1 MQRGGG
7 GSVETHSADDSVI
20 NELQALRVSEER
32 YRHITRLASDYAYIY
47 RVNYDLSMQVEW
59 VSDAFMKM
67 TGFAS
72 VEEVLAV
79 GGWRV
84 LIHPDD
90 LSQLLTYRPR
100 LLAGETVESDYR
112 VLAKNGEAHW
122 VHNIEQQIGG
132 STDEYLSRV
141 AGASHEITA
150 HKLAEDSLR
159 EKEERL
165 RMALDAAHMSSWEW
179 TPRDDVVI
187 AAPFFQELLQG
198 LPATRESFL
207 SVIHPDDREMVRE
220 DTNRAA
226 QKGTEYQ
233 HEFRF
238 LTTTGGVL
246 WVASTARPFYDEQ
259 GQCDRLVGVVQEIT
273 ERKKAEAA
281 MYEQQARLRLALE
294 AAEMSAWEWRLA
306 DDTIVTDANHLHLM
320 GAQPVTRSSFQA
332 LLHAEDRERV
342 KRDGDRAIADRSD
355 FSGEFRV
362 SQPRGEVRWFFSHGR
377 PLPNAAGEIE
387 RLIGVTYE
395 ITDRK
400 KTEELLREGRDEL
413 RTLSRRLMDAQE
425 TERRRIARELH
436 DETGQAL
443 TAVKLNLQSLK
454 RRTGD
459 LQMGERLEDS
469 IKIVEASLN
478 SIRNISHELRPSILD
493 DLGLIAALRW
503 YIDRQSQRAEFTP
516 HFRADMIEE
525 RLPTEIETACF
536 RIVQEALTNI
546 IRHAAARNI
555 WIELSQTRQEFRLL
569 IRDDGIGFNV
579 KAARDFAA
587 QGHSLGILGMQERAQ
602 LAGGQFELKS
612 GKRGGAEVKVC
623 FAHEAIVM
631 PTSKDKDAT
640 YVAYA

>member
-1 MQRGGG
+1 MDIHSSDNS
-7 GSVETHSADDSVI
+7 SVDD
-20 NELQALRVSEER
+20 LQALRISEER
-32 YRHITRLASDYAYIY
+32 YRHISRLASDYAYIY
-47 RVNYDLSMQVEW
+47 RVAYDLTMEVEW

-67 TGFAS
+67 TGFSSA
-72 VEEVLAV
+72 EEVLSI

-90 LSQLLTYRPR
+90 LPVLLTYRQR
-100 LLAGETVESDYR
+100 LLEGETVESDYR

-132 STDEYLSRV
+132 PNGAYLSRV

-150 HKLAEDSLR
+150 RKLAEDSLR

-179 TPRDDVVI
+179 TPSDDGIV
-187 AAPFFQELLQG
+187 AAPMFHEMLQG
-198 LPATRESFL
+198 RPATRESFL
-207 SVIHPDDREMVRE
+207 LLVHPDDREVVRDAKDRAVRE
-220 DTNRAA
+220 
-226 QKGTEYQ
+226 GTEYEQ
-233 HEFRF
+233 EFR
-238 LTTTGGVL
+238 LMVGDGRVIWL
-246 WVASTARPFYDEQ
+246 SSTARPFYDEQ
-259 GQCDRLVGVVQEIT
+259 GQCDRLIGVVQEIT
-273 ERKKAEAA
+273 ERKQAEAA
-281 MYEQQARLRLALE
+281 LSEQQARLRLALE

-306 DDTIVTDANHLHLM
+306 DDTIVTDTNHLHLM
-320 GAQPVTRSSFQA
+320 GAQPATRASFQA
-332 LLHAEDRERV
+332 LLHKEDRERV
-342 KRDGDRAIADRSD
+342 QLSGDRAVADRAD

-362 SQPRGEVRWFFSHGR
+362 RQSHGEMRWYFSHGR

-400 KTEELLREGRDEL
+400 KTEEMLREGRDQL

-454 RRTGD
+454 RHTGNLQLAGD
-459 LQMGERLEDS
+459 LQLGARLEES
-469 IKIVEASLN
+469 IKIVEESLN

-493 DLGLIAALRW
+493 DLGLVAALRW
-503 YIDRQSQRAEFTP
+503 YVDRQSQRAEFTP
-516 HFRADMIEE
+516 HFRAEVIEE

-555 WIELSQTRQEFRLL
+555 WVELSQTPHEFRLSV
-569 IRDDGIGFNV
+569 RDDGIGFNV

-587 QGHSLGILGMQERAQ
+587 QGHSLGVLGMQERAQ

-612 GKRGGAEVKVC
+612 GKRGGAEVRVR
-623 FAHEAIVM
+623 FAHTANLRSQ
-631 PTSKDKDAT
+631 TAR
-640 YVAYA
+640 

>member
-1 MQRGGG
+1 MGANNNG
-7 GSVETHSADDSVI
+7 AD
-20 NELQALRVSEER
+20 ELQALRISEER

-47 RVNYDLSMQVEW
+47 RVSYDLTMQVEW

-72 VEEVLAV
+72 VAEVLSL

-90 LSQLLTYRPR
+90 LPVLLTYRNR

-112 VLAKNGEAHW
+112 VLAKNAAAHW

-132 STDEYLSRV
+132 PTGEYLSRV

-150 HKLAEDSLR
+150 RKLAEDSLR

-179 TPRDDVVI
+179 TPHDDVVI

-198 LPATRESFL
+198 LPSTRESFL
-207 SVIHPDDREMVRE
+207 SIIHPDDRDKVRA
-220 DTNRAA
+220 DTDRAA
-226 QKGTEYQ
+226 QQGTEYQ

-238 LTTTGGVL
+238 MTIMGDVI
-246 WVASTARPFYDEQ
+246 WVSSTARPFYDEQ
-259 GQCDRLVGVVQEIT
+259 GQCRLVGVVQEIT
-273 ERKKAEAA
+273 ERKQAEAA
-281 MYEQQARLRLALE
+281 LQEQQARLRLALE
-294 AAEMSAWEWRLA
+294 AAEMAAWEWRLA
-306 DDTIVTDANHLHLM
+306 DDTIITDDNHLHLM
-320 GAQPVTRSSFQA
+320 GAQPATRSSFQA
-332 LLHAEDRERV
+332 LLHTEDRERV
-342 KRDGDRAIADRSD
+342 KHAGDRAIADRSD

-362 SQPRGEVRWFFSHGR
+362 RQPHGEVRWFFSHGR

-400 KTEELLREGRDEL
+400 KTEELLREGRDQL

-469 IKIVEASLN
+469 IKIVEESLN
-478 SIRNISHELRPSILD
+478 SIRNISHELRPDFGRPRLD
-493 DLGLIAALRW
+493 RGLAL
-503 YIDRQSQRAEFTP
+503 
-516 HFRADMIEE
+516 
-525 RLPTEIETACF
+525 
-536 RIVQEALTNI
+536 
-546 IRHAAARNI
+546 
-555 WIELSQTRQEFRLL
+555 
-569 IRDDGIGFNV
+569 
-579 KAARDFAA
+579 
-587 QGHSLGILGMQERAQ
+587 
-602 LAGGQFELKS
+602 
-612 GKRGGAEVKVC
+612 VC
-623 FAHEAIVM
+623 
-631 PTSKDKDAT
+631 
-640 YVAYA
+640 

>member
-1 MQRGGG
+1 MGN
-7 GSVETHSADDSVI
+7 HSANNHTAD
-20 NELQALRVSEER
+20 ELQALRISEER
-32 YRHITRLASDYAYIY
+32 YRHISRLASDYAYIY
-47 RVNYDLSMQVEW
+47 RVAYDLTMEVEW

-72 VEEVLAV
+72 VEEVLSV

-90 LSQLLTYRPR
+90 LSSLLTYRER

-132 STDEYLSRV
+132 PNGKYLSRV

-150 HKLAEDSLR
+150 RKLAEDSLR

-179 TPRDDVVI
+179 TPSDDGIV
-187 AAPFFQELLQG
+187 AAPMFLEMLQG
-198 LPATRESFL
+198 RPATRESFL
-207 SVIHPDDREMVRE
+207 QLVHPDDREVVR
-220 DTNRAA
+220 DAKDRAVHE
-226 QKGTEYQ
+226 GTEYEQ
-233 HEFRF
+233 EFR
-238 LTTTGGVL
+238 LMVGDGRVIWL
-246 WVASTARPFYDEQ
+246 SSTARPFYDEQ
-259 GQCDRLVGVVQEIT
+259 GQCDRLIGVVQEIT
-273 ERKKAEAA
+273 ERKQAEAA
-281 MYEQQARLRLALE
+281 LSEQQARLRLALE

-306 DDTIVTDANHLHLM
+306 DDTIVTDTNHLHLM
-320 GAQPVTRSSFQA
+320 GAQPATRSSFQA

-342 KRDGDRAIADRSD
+342 KRDGDQAIATRSD

-362 SQPRGEVRWFFSHGR
+362 SESRGEVRWFFSHGR
-377 PLPNAAGEIE
+377 PLPNALGEVE

-395 ITDRK
+395 ITERK
-400 KTEELLREGRDEL
+400 KTEEMLREGRDQL

-454 RRTGD
+454 RHSGD
-459 LQMGERLEDS
+459 LQLGARLEES
-469 IKIVEASLN
+469 IKIVEESLN

-493 DLGLIAALRW
+493 DLGLVAALRW
-503 YIDRQSQRAEFTP
+503 YVDRQSQRAEFTP
-516 HFRADMIEE
+516 HFHADVIEE

-555 WIELSQTRQEFRLL
+555 WVELLQTPHEFRLL
-569 IRDDGIGFNV
+569 VRDDGIGFNV

-612 GKRGGAEVKVC
+612 GKRGGAEVRVR
-623 FAHEAIVM
+623 FAHTANLRSQ
-631 PTSKDKDAT
+631 TAR
-640 YVAYA
+640 